1 MLYTNKKC
9 NEPEESDN
17 SVFLLDELNIFS
29 DIHLYTNIN
38 QAITRKKILNGIDM
52 LKNNKACGDARIFEI
67 CIKSTQDFMLN
78 FYTGFILTKY
88 DTHALSEW

>member
-29 DIHLYTNIN
+29 DIHLHTKIN
-38 QAITRKKILNGIDM
+38 QAITRKEILNGIDM
-52 LKNNKACGDARIFEI
+52 LKNNKAFGDARIFDKY
-67 CIKSTQDFMLN
+67 IKSTQDFMLN

-88 DTHALSEW
+88 DTHALS